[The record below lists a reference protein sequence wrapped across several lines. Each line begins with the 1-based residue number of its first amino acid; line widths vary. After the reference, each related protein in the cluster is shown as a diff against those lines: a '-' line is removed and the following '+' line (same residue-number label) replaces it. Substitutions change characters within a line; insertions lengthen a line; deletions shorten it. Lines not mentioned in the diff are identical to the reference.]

1 MLKRYFVGPM
11 FLIGTTLLSTEIVSG
26 QSYPNKPLR
35 VITSE
40 AGGVN
45 DVAARM
51 IGQGISATLGQ
62 AVIIDNRGI
71 VGFELV
77 AKAASDGYTLL
88 FQGTPFWIGPLLQKT
103 RYDPV
108 ADFSP
113 ITLATRSPNVLVVQ
127 PSLPVNS
134 IKELIALAKSKAGQ
148 LNYASGQVGA
158 SAHLGAELF
167 KAMAGVDIV
176 RIGYKGGGA
185 ATNALL
191 GGEVQLLFVSP
202 ASVAAFVKSGR
213 LKPLAVASL
222 EPSALT
228 PGLPTVS
235 ASGLPGYESASLA
248 GYFAPAKTPEAVIR
262 RLNQEIVRFLN
273 RSEVKERLLA
283 MGVEVVATTPAELA
297 ATLKSEMSK
306 YGKVIKDVGI
316 RIE

>member
-1 MLKRYFVGPM
+1 M

-103 RYDPV
+103 RYDPA

-134 IKELIALAKSKAGQ
+134 IKELIALAKSKPGQ

-248 GYFAPAKTPEAVIR
+248 GYFAPAKTPEVVIR
-262 RLNQEIVRFLN
+262 RLSQEIVRFLN
-273 RSEVKERLLA
+273 RAEVKERLLGL
-283 MGVEVVATTPAELA
+283 GVEVVAGTPAELA

>member
-1 MLKRYFVGPM
+1 M

-134 IKELIALAKSKAGQ
+134 IKELIALAKSKPGQ

-248 GYFAPAKTPEAVIR
+248 GYFAPAKTPEVVIR
-262 RLNQEIVRFLN
+262 RLSQEIVRFLN
-273 RSEVKERLLA
+273 RAEVKERLLGL
-283 MGVEVVATTPAELA
+283 GVEVVAGTPAELA